1 MDAVALLNLGGGSLS
16 RGIANPSEVGAALR
30 EVGVFADVRAVPG
43 PRLSAATREAIAAGA
58 GLVIA
63 GGGDG
68 TVNAVAGALAG
79 SEATLGVL
87 PLGTFNH
94 FARDLGLERSDPAEA
109 LRAFAGREH
118 TVDIA
123 RVNGRLFLNNVSLG
137 LYARLVHR
145 REGRGI
151 AAILKALGLL
161 ARHPSGLGVT
171 VDGKRAHARVL
182 VVSNNHYDLDLL
194 SVGERERLDEGV
206 LCLYVAH
213 GWLPNAW
220 EEKPGRRFVVDGR
233 RGTLEAAIDGE
244 PTTLETPL
252 QFEIE
257 PRALR
262 VLLPDRG

>member
-1 MDAVALLNLGGGSLS
+1 MGVDANAMGGFLVINPRSGRGSGADELREAATRLGIDTHVLGTGDDAAEVARRAPEGPVGMAGGDGSLS
-16 RGIANPSEVGAALR
+16 SVAEVAVERGVPFV
-30 EVGVFADVRAVPG
+30 AVPF
-43 PRLSAATREAIAAGA
+43 
-58 GLVIA
+58 
-63 GGGDG
+63 
-68 TVNAVAGALAG
+68 
-79 SEATLGVL
+79 
-87 PLGTFNH
+87 GTFNH